1 MIINE
6 MYLIVNTK
14 KAFFSLTNSNEKLQI
29 VHMAQENANSKHTCN
44 NQVRNSHFP

>member
-1 MIINE
+1 M
-6 MYLIVNTK
+6 K

-44 NQVRNSHFP
+44 NQVRNSHFPHPKTNKSTSA